1 MPIHICRN
9 MIRRSS
15 DGTTK
20 PTKQRASSPP
30 ATQSSST
37 SFLTKTWYCFLW
49 QLTPLDCGLILQHFL
64 FDIKPTSPL
73 TFTPPNLM
81 PPWCN
86 PNLCA
91 YQAQKESSTWPITIG
106 NLHNHTISTATRIL
120 PQSPLSP
127 HPNNS
132 NSLSQIIHT
141 PYLLCYTYI
150 SWPIFSHST
159 PERSWSALFWSA
171 GRSLKL
177 TNR

>member
-91 YQAQKESSTWPITIG
+91 YQAQKESSTWLITIG
-106 NLHNHTISTATRIL
+106 KLHTHTISTATRIL

-132 NSLSQIIHT
+132 NSLSQKN
-141 PYLLCYTYI
+141 
-150 SWPIFSHST
+150 SHSISIMLHIHFMT
-159 PERSWSALFWSA
+159 NLFPLHPRAILIRPILIS
-171 GRSLKL
+171 R
-177 TNR
+177 